1 MKISVVKTPYGW
13 ELRTPLGGPVGP
25 RLLKQDPVKGR
36 DWPPVQATFATQDEA
51 ARAAFA
57 WHVYFVT
64 SQMKKAR
71 K

>member
-36 DWPPVQATFATQDEA
+36 DWPPVQATFATQSDA
-51 ARAAFA
+51 QRAAFA
-57 WHVYFVT
+57 WSVYLVDCAK
-64 SQMKKAR
+64 QKAR